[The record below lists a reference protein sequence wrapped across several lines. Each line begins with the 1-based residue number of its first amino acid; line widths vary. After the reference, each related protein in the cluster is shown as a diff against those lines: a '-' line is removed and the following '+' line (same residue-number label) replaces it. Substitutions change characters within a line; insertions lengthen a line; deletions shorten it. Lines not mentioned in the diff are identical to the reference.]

1 MPQICQIV
9 RTPSLMSVWWFW
21 IPLSSSYPQ
30 RTWDAL
36 SVRRGVSL
44 RGVSVLGQS
53 ERRREACG
61 RDSSSHSTLSQ
72 LQHAFVQTQK
82 SDCRSFTEV
91 HSHVTHQMCLLK
103 ADSGRVARVRRLQ
116 LGVFLTHNAAFGNW
130 MCVSCTLVVWSS
142 NRESKVSGGR
152 GRIFFFS
159 WTGSLPVSPEYDCCH
174 VQWGDICTC
183 WLTERRERRLCYSS
197 SSSSLDI
204 YGEGLLLSALELLA
218 AEATPR
224 VLNSPTWIARE
235 DTLNLIWM
243 PLQGVCWF
251 LCCRQGFS
259 LLGRDYGEK
268 EEEESFELR
277 NKEDLTPNGRVRTLH
292 LHCTG
297 AHVHEYFIHT
307 SSLNVLKCWDCNNP
321 WNRFSFRK
329 HNHNFMQTDMVTVFG
344 YFKNSRYGF
353 GFMIIK
359 VPLQCYT
366 CYLLAGNHHLL
377 PCKPL

>member
-1 MPQICQIV
+1 
-9 RTPSLMSVWWFW
+9 MSVWWFW
-21 IPLSSSYPQ
+21 ILLSSSSCPQ

-36 SVRRGVSL
+36 SVWRGRVTPGSVRVRPIRAQT
-44 RGVSVLGQS
+44 RGLWAEQLLPLYPVPAAARFCSNSEVRQS
-53 ERRREACG
+53 ELYRGALTCHSPNEFIKRWQRPCRSCQAH
-61 RDSSSHSTLSQ
+61 SSSVRFSPTASLLEAECVFFLHFGRLKLFKRGEQ
-72 LQHAFVQTQK
+72 GVWKEREDF
-82 SDCRSFTEV
+82 FF
-91 HSHVTHQMCLLK
+91 CL
-103 ADSGRVARVRRLQ
+103 
-116 LGVFLTHNAAFGNW
+116 
-130 MCVSCTLVVWSS
+130 
-142 NRESKVSGGR
+142 
-152 GRIFFFS
+152 FFFS

-183 WLTERRERRLCYSS
+183 CLTERRERRLCYSS

-204 YGEGLLLSALELLA
+204 YGEGLLLPALELLA

-297 AHVHEYFIHT
+297 THVHEYLTHT
-307 SSLNVLKCWDCNNP
+307 HK
-321 WNRFSFRK
+321 F
-329 HNHNFMQTDMVTVFG
+329 T
-344 YFKNSRYGF
+344 
-353 GFMIIK
+353 
-359 VPLQCYT
+359 
-366 CYLLAGNHHLL
+366 
-377 PCKPL
+377 

>member
-1 MPQICQIV
+1 MFGGFESFYHPHHAHRGRGTLCQCGG
-9 RTPSLMSVWWFW
+9 
-21 IPLSSSYPQ
+21 
-30 RTWDAL
+30 
-36 SVRRGVSL
+36 GVSH
-44 RGVSVLGQS
+44 RGVSVFGQS

-61 RDSSSHSTLSQ
+61 RSSSSHSTLSQ

-82 SDCRSFTEV
+82 SDSRSFTEV
-91 HSHVTHQMCLLK
+91 RSHVTHQMSLLN
-103 ADSGRVARVRRLQ
+103 ADSGRVAPVRRIQ
-116 LGVFLTHNAAFGNW
+116 AR
-130 MCVSCTLVVWSS
+130 CVSHPQRRFWKLNVCFSCTLVVWSCS
-142 NRESKVSGGR
+142 NGESKVSGRR
-152 GRIFFFS
+152 GRIFFSVFFFFS

-183 WLTERRERRLCYSS
+183 CLTERRERRLCYSS

-204 YGEGLLLSALELLA
+204 YGEGLLLPALELLA

-297 AHVHEYFIHT
+297 THVHEYLTHT
-307 SSLNVLKCWDCNNP
+307 HK
-321 WNRFSFRK
+321 F
-329 HNHNFMQTDMVTVFG
+329 T
-344 YFKNSRYGF
+344 
-353 GFMIIK
+353 
-359 VPLQCYT
+359 
-366 CYLLAGNHHLL
+366 
-377 PCKPL
+377 